1 MRKVETVS
9 FEVEGKT
16 ISIETGKW
24 AKQANGSVVVRCGE
38 TMVLVTAVAAKE
50 PQKKIDF
57 FPLMVEYREKAY
69 AAGKIPGGFFKR
81 EGKPGDHEV
90 LTARLIDRPI
100 RPLFPDGFRNEVQ
113 IIVTVL
119 SVDLVNMP
127 DVLGMIGVANQT
139 GGQIATC

>member
-9 FEVEGKT
+9 FEIEGKT

-50 PQKKIDF
+50 PQKKMDF

-113 IIVTVL
+113 LIVTVL
-119 SVDLVNMP
+119 
-127 DVLGMIGVANQT
+127 
-139 GGQIATC
+139 